1 MLKSFIILSVF
12 LNFFSLQ
19 AQDGPS
25 INGRLIDSTTFVPVP
40 FAHVRLKESISIS
53 NQHGRFTLNYTETD
67 LDAEVKI
74 SCVGYK
80 TRTVTISFLRKFQKV
95 FLISD
100 TTVLNEVIISELTPQ
115 AIFKKAEIRKTF

>member
-80 TRTVTISFLRKFQKV
+80 TRTLTISFLLYTLYTQNKILGSCGHEPRLGFKV
-95 FLISD
+95 
-100 TTVLNEVIISELTPQ
+100 
-115 AIFKKAEIRKTF
+115 K